1 MDPAHHLLRSIPH
14 IESTGLQQWFLNR
27 ASALKSPKFGCT
39 PQAAAE
45 LHVLLDH
52 LPLSSISLWA
62 TRSTTCLST
71 ALLVWKKIWMTQ
83 NITPVGHHLV
93 VASCPGPASG
103 LAWSPG
109 KGLTVRTQ
117 QPCITSR
124 TTKCL
129 PIAVLVRASQHHWH
143 HLGQW
148 QDQAKKWSQSIESA
162 TSFEML
168 LGTKNCTTSI
178 GKSRSSAKLLRQH
191 VSLTKAF
198 HWSSISFWP
207 EG

>member
-1 MDPAHHLLRSIPH
+1 MFCWIICPCPPSPCGQLDPQHVFPKRYWC
-14 IESTGLQQWFLNR
+14 GK
-27 ASALKSPKFGCT
+27 KSGWRRT
-39 PQAAAE
+39 
-45 LHVLLDH
+45 
-52 LPLSSISLWA
+52 SRLWA
-62 TRSTTCLST
+62 TTLWWHR
-71 ALLVWKKIWMTQ
+71 ALAL
-83 NITPVGHHLV
+83 HRALHEAL
-93 VASCPGPASG
+93 
-103 LAWSPG
+103 G

-124 TTKCL
+124 TTRCL

-162 TSFEML
+162 TSFQML
-168 LGTKNCTTSI
+168 LGTKNCTASI

-191 VSLTKAF
+191 ISLTKAF